1 MAILKVVG
9 IDPSMRNFG
18 FVKGT
23 IDLNDD
29 NYALT
34 IERLEL
40 VTTEIDKE
48 TKKVVRKNSDDL
60 QRARKLH
67 QAVQQFVGDA
77 NMVFAEIPVGSQ
89 SARAM
94 ASYGICLGV
103 LASIKKPLVQLTPT
117 EVKLAAVGDKN
128 ASKEDMIAWATSA
141 YPDANWLRTKRNGVV
156 SFSKNNEHLAD
167 AVATIH
173 AGILSDQFIQAVSI
187 LAVA

>member
-1 MAILKVVG
+1 MTILRVVG
-9 IDPSMRNFG
+9 IDPAMRNFG

-23 IDLNDD
+23 IDLSSD
-29 NYALT
+29 NYEFT

-40 VTTEIDKE
+40 VQTETDKE
-48 TKKVVRKNSDDL
+48 TKKTVRKNSDDL
-60 QRARKLH
+60 VRARKLH
-67 QAVQQFVGDA
+67 NAVQAFCQDA
-77 NMVFAEIPVGSQ
+77 NMVFAEIPIGSQ

-94 ASYGICLGV
+94 ASYGICIGV

-128 ASKEDMIAWATSA
+128 ASKNDMIAWATSA
-141 YPDANWLRTKRNGVV
+141 YPDANWLTTKRNGVI
-156 SFSKNNEHLAD
+156 SFTNNNEHLAD

-173 AGILSDQFIQAVSI
+173 AGILSDQFLQAVSI